1 MKIALGAAKG
11 IASILKGVP
20 KFVHGHIKS
29 TNVLIAQEHDDCIND
44 VGLTVTPIM
53 NTSSTMSWSNSYRT
67 QEASESRVSPLRR
80 VMYTTLVSSLKC
92 LQGRLHLDILV
103 MIMTWLIFQGGPG
116 RWFARNRDK

>member
-44 VGLTVTPIM
+44 VGLTPLM
-53 NTSSTMSWSNSYRT
+53 NTSSTMSRSNGYRT

-92 LQGRLHLDILV
+92 LQGRLH
-103 MIMTWLIFQGGPG
+103 
-116 RWFARNRDK
+116 